1 MPSNLHYFLND
12 YLQLFR
18 LNFDHADIFQF
29 DDEEIEM
36 TEYDDLPSDQSYLT
50 PLLSM
55 CGYKR
60 PFSSNLITI
69 LILLAALISG
79 VILLHFIAKLRKTE
93 THLAPK
99 ICNFSL
105 RYGYEF
111 LLEVFLS
118 MLIFTATMNTY
129 TLLEWV
135 PVLITLSAVLAFVV
149 FLLTR
154 FFVGGPF
161 VPKSYKPGTMLDSYW
176 SIRPL
181 NDSILTSDLV
191 KNKP

>member
-1 MPSNLHYFLND
+1 MPSNLHYFLNN

-18 LNFDHADIFQF
+18 LNFGHADIFQF
-29 DDEEIEM
+29 YDEEIEM
-36 TEYDDLPSDQSYLT
+36 TEYDDVPSDQSYLT
-50 PLLSM
+50 PLLRM

-60 PFSSNLITI
+60 PFSSNVITI

-79 VILLHFIAKLRKTE
+79 VILLHFVAKLRKKK
-93 THLAPK
+93 THFAPK